1 MHHKFI
7 DQYSDGNSFLHKL
20 DPRVKIIVFMALI
33 CCVVL
38 TPAPYLPSL
47 FLYGVLILSLLK
59 ISKLPWRF
67 ILLRSLIFLPFMV
80 VVGLSVIA
88 GRVNGRPDFF
98 AAILMKSFLAV
109 FCVILLVATTP
120 FADLLKGFEKM
131 RFPSLLLMVFSFMYR
146 YLYLFS
152 DHLMEMNRAR
162 ESRTVSIQRWPRI
175 KALSNMIGSLFIK
188 SYETAEEVYLAMCS
202 RGYDGQIRT
211 VRPFVLK
218 PRDYSFLAV
227 VFVYVLGVSLWS
239 FLHG

>member
-1 MHHKFI
+1 M
-7 DQYSDGNSFLHKL
+7 HKL
-20 DPRVKIIVFMALI
+20 DPRVKIIVFMFLI
-33 CCVVL
+33 CGVVL
-38 TPAPYLPSL
+38 TPVTCLSSL
-47 FLYGVLILSLLK
+47 FLYVVLISFLLK

-80 VVGLSVIA
+80 VVGLSIVA
-88 GRVNGRPDFF
+88 GRMGGRPDFF

-109 FCVILLVATTP
+109 FCMLLLVTTTP

-162 ESRTVSIQRWPRI
+162 ESRMVSIRQWPRI

-202 RGYDGQIRT
+202 RGYDGRIKT
-211 VRPFVLK
+211 FRPFVLK
-218 PRDYSFLAV
+218 PHDYCFLAV
-227 VFVYVLGVSLWS
+227 IFVYVLGVSLWS
-239 FLHG
+239 FFHG